1 MKKTKKFLALN
12 MALVMV
18 LGMAACGGDAG
29 GESSSSGGSSSSA
42 DSGSSDTSGSSA
54 DSGSSSSADTA
65 NPAPTGE
72 GIITPITPE
81 ELGSG
86 SVKWTEEKTA
96 DGWYKVTNEG
106 GKTLGYSKDSGVSLI
121 QVDGYAFKDMD
132 RDGVLD
138 GYEDWRNSNEDRAKD
153 LANQLSV
160 AEMTPLFTH
169 GGWTSFGSTIEG
181 DDLTYVEEG
190 GRGGVTRSAISEG
203 NTTMAVDWTNAL
215 QALCEATGNWGIPAT
230 ISVDPNHISNT
241 IDQNSLAATMSV
253 DEAFE
258 LGKLHGKQYRATGV
272 TMLLG
277 PQIGIGTQ
285 PTMTRA
291 TGTYSEDPALGRD
304 LANAYI
310 SGLQSTF
317 DENGNDLGWGED
329 SVYAIAKHYVGDG
342 APEGGRNDHMD
353 AGKFDVF
360 PGNNFEAHLI
370 PFHDGAFNLTMS
382 STRECGVMPNYA
394 ISYSRDGSL
403 GELVGGGYSTYKL
416 NFLYDND
423 YQGFILTDWQITN
436 DGQQCFGVEDLTMT
450 ERFAE
455 LYKSGCHQIGGTS
468 DNASAAEGYELV
480 VDELGEEEALKL
492 LRNAAYHF
500 VLSQFQCNLY
510 ENPYIS
516 LDNAIDTV
524 WNNNSDAVSKEQQ
537 LKTVI
542 MLKNSG
548 NVISQDDGTKKTVY
562 VPYTYKA
569 ATAAGSSAEASPAK
583 WEPVFDLNA
592 VSKYFDVVTD
602 TVGDPTGEAGE
613 DGNPT
618 YTENDIVRAG
628 AAEVGACDL
637 ILMPMNAPSQD
648 SAQDGEGN
656 WLPASLQYG
665 EYTAANARRESL
677 AGTVTTESI
686 NDGYYG
692 TKTQDV
698 KENRSYANNTVGKD
712 GNYSQLE
719 LLEYVNSVK
728 GNAKVVV
735 MMSKAS
741 GPSVLVWSEV
751 EPLADAI
758 LFYYGS
764 TSWFFEE
771 TLLDIVSGKVE
782 PSGLLPFQ
790 MPASMDAVE
799 AQKEDVPRDM
809 ECYADAD
816 GNVYDFTFG
825 LNWSGKIDDERV
837 KKYNVEPLTKV
848 ESIEF
853 HYAN

>member
-1 MKKTKKFLALN
+1 MKKMKKLLAMLL
-12 MALVMV
+12 AFVMV
-18 LGMAACGGDAG
+18 LSLAACDT
-29 GESSSSGGSSSSA
+29 GENS
-42 DSGSSDTSGSSA
+42 DPSSDPAGSGDPEQTTQVVASEDGVIA
-54 DSGSSSSADTA
+54 
-65 NPAPTGE
+65 
-72 GIITPITPE
+72 PITPE

-86 SVKWTEEKTA
+86 TVKWAEEKTA

-121 QVDGYAFKDMD
+121 QVDGFAFKDLD
-132 RDGVLD
+132 RDGMLD
-138 GYEDWRNSNEDRAKD
+138 GYEDWRNSNEDRARD
-153 LANQLSV
+153 LSSQMGV
-160 AEMTPLFTH
+160 DEMTPLFTH
-169 GGWTSFGSTIEG
+169 GGWTSFGATIEG
-181 DDLTYVEEG
+181 TDLTYVEEG
-190 GRGGVTRSAISEG
+190 GRGGVTRSAINEG

-215 QALCEATGNWGIPAT
+215 QALCEATGSWGIPAT

-241 IDQNSLAATMSV
+241 IDQNSLAATMSK
-253 DEAFE
+253 DEAFA
-258 LGKLHGKQYRATGV
+258 LGVEHGKQYRATGV

-291 TGTYSEDPALGRD
+291 TGTFTEDPALARD
-304 LANAYI
+304 LADAYI

-317 DENGNDLGWGED
+317 DDNGNDLGWGED

-353 AGKFDVF
+353 AGKYDVF
-360 PGNNFEAHLI
+360 PGDNFAAHLI

-382 STRECGVMPNYA
+382 STGECGVMPNYA
-394 ISYSRDGSL
+394 ISYSRNGSL
-403 GELVGGGYSTYKL
+403 GEEVGGAYSTYKMG
-416 NFLYDND
+416 FLYDND

-436 DGQQCFGVEDLTMT
+436 DGQQCFGVEDLTMA

-455 LYKSGCHQIGGTS
+455 LYKSGCHQIGGTA
-468 DNASAAEGYELV
+468 DNATAAEGYELV

-492 LRNAAYHF
+492 LRNAVYHF

-516 LDNAIDTV
+516 LDHAIDTV
-524 WNNNSDAVSKEQQ
+524 WNNNTDAAAKEQQ

-548 NVISQDDGTKKTVY
+548 NVIAQGSGEGKTVY
-562 VPYTYKA
+562 VPYQFTP
-569 ATAAGSSAEASPAK
+569 ATASSGTEASSAGSPASWA
-583 WEPVFDLNA
+583 PVLDLD
-592 VSKYFDVVTD
+592 VVGKYFNVVTD
-602 TVGDPTGEAGE
+602 TVGDPSGEPDE

-618 YTENDIVRAG
+618 YTENDIVRAS
-628 AAEVGACDL
+628 AAQVGACDL
-637 ILMPMNAPSQD
+637 ILMNMDSPSQD
-648 SAQDGEGN
+648 SAQDEEGN

-665 EYTAANARRESL
+665 EYTATNARRESL
-677 AGTVTTESI
+677 AGTVTTETV

-692 TKTQDV
+692 TKSQDV
-698 KENRSYANNTVGKD
+698 KENRSYAGNTVGQDK
-712 GNYSQLE
+712 NYAQLE
-719 LLEYVNSVK
+719 LLQYLNGIK

-741 GPSVLVWSEV
+741 GPSVMVWSEV

-758 LFYYGS
+758 LYYYGS

-771 TLLDIVSGKVE
+771 ALLDIVSGKVE

-799 AQKEDVPRDM
+799 AQDEDVPRDM
-809 ECYADAD
+809 ECYVDAD
-816 GNVYDFTFG
+816 GNTYDFTFG

-837 KKYNVEPLTKV
+837 KTYSAEPLTTP
-848 ESIEF
+848 STIEF
-853 HYAN
+853 HYAD